1 MGSQFQNFLFMVSQ
15 LHCYGPLTEADH
27 SGRKVR
33 WKKRGASPR
42 QLGRRWRNVRRFQ
55 SQDVAFKGAVPAVY
69 LSRFY
74 NSQQSIRTLS
84 LLIEPGTALSLEKPF
99 WTHLL
104 EVLLPQAHLNPIK
117 LTITM
122 CVFFFTAVADMSPIS
137 CFYHQDTNYTCCLS
151 LVQTAI
157 VLLSV

>member
-1 MGSQFQNFLFMVSQ
+1 MGSQFQNFLLMVSQ
-15 LHCYGPLTEADH
+15 FHCYGPLTEADL
-27 SGRKVR
+27 SGKKVR
-33 WKKRGASPR
+33 WKKRGDSPR
-42 QLGRRWRNVRRFQ
+42 QLGRRQKSVGRFQ
-55 SQDVAFKGAVPAVY
+55 SQDAAFKSAIPAVY

-74 NSQQSIRTLS
+74 DSQQSVRTLS
-84 LLIEPGTALSLEKPF
+84 PLIEPGTALSLEKHF
-99 WTHLL
+99 WTHRL
-104 EVLLPQAHLNPIK
+104 EVPLPQAHLNPIK

-122 CVFFFTAVADMSPIS
+122 CVFFFTAVADMSPIP

>member
-33 WKKRGASPR
+33 LKKRGASPR

-55 SQDVAFKGAVPAVY
+55 SQDAAFKGAVPAVY

-84 LLIEPGTALSLEKPF
+84 PLIEPGTALSLEKPF
-99 WTHLL
+99 WTQLL
-104 EVLLPQAHLNPIK
+104 EA
-117 LTITM
+117 M